1 MTRAKSEKFFLA
13 VGRRRV
19 GLRPTKLL
27 VAREKKPPVPRVD
40 KTKAHVE
47 FITLCHVVARH
58 LIRHFLPVNLCPSY
72 AGANSARVCSY
83 FRALTELTLLGEK
96 GWLGSEGA

>member
-1 MTRAKSEKFFLA
+1 MRKAKSFFS
-13 VGRRRV
+13 R
-19 GLRPTKLL
+19 LRF
-27 VAREKKPPVPRVD
+27 VREKKPLVPRVD

-47 FITLCHVVARH
+47 FTFCHVVARRP
-58 LIRHFLPVNLCPSY
+58 IRHFLPVNLCSSY

-96 GWLGSEGA
+96 GWPG